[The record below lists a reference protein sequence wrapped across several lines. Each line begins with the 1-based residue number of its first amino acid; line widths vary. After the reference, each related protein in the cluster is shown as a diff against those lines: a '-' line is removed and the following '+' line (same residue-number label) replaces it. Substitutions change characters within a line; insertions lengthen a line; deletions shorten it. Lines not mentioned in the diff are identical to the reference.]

1 MFIISLE
8 IQVGIMYE
16 WPPYIFLI
24 WLRMD
29 IAWHSSAKSA
39 TWRNDL
45 NVSYR
50 TLQSW
55 HEWPFTHYGV
65 IWNKISATTGQIL
78 IFDDNK
84 CRMTLFTGRSMKMH
98 KQLCFK
104 RLVINL
110 LYISL
115 LNLYFSQDLKSKVDL
130 RVLYKTM
137 CIFTA

>member
-1 MFIISLE
+1 
-8 IQVGIMYE
+8 
-16 WPPYIFLI
+16 
-24 WLRMD
+24 
-29 IAWHSSAKSA
+29 
-39 TWRNDL
+39 
-45 NVSYR
+45 
-50 TLQSW
+50 
-55 HEWPFTHYGV
+55 
-65 IWNKISATTGQIL
+65 
-78 IFDDNK
+78 
-84 CRMTLFTGRSMKMH
+84 MTLFTGRSMKMH